1 MRCARDE
8 NLKTYTRPRGDTGLV
23 KGGGRGCAHVALR
36 IIYRV
41 YTPGARR
48 RLQQQQCAENSLFRE
63 AYANARW
70 ANQLIFITG
79 DILLD
84 HPTGNR
90 NRGEWF

>member
-1 MRCARDE
+1 MCVNACVSVM
-8 NLKTYTRPRGDTGLV
+8 GL
-23 KGGGRGCAHVALR
+23 GRGSLSEGSAFVAERGRGLMAVR
-36 IIYRV
+36 
-41 YTPGARR
+41 GATERGG
-48 RLQQQQCAENSLFRE
+48 AENSLFRE

-90 NRGEWF
+90 DRGEWF